1 MPWNFRAM
9 PPLIWPL
16 KKLVVPCS
24 GATVSVA
31 RAPELITLPVAAE
44 ARALPPSPAMVRL
57 WPLRSNLPV
66 SMGEMMIWLL
76 VMALVSPVFRLPLTV
91 KVLLLGRLLWPANC
105 TVPSLICI
113 VRRFAVTGAMT
124 LLLAVTGEI
133 NRVPGPDLVKLVA
146 VKLPDRVDVP
156 VWPSRT

>member
-1 MPWNFRAM
+1 
-9 PPLIWPL
+9 
-16 KKLVVPCS
+16 
-24 GATVSVA
+24 
-31 RAPELITLPVAAE
+31 
-44 ARALPPSPAMVRL
+44 
-57 WPLRSNLPV
+57 
-66 SMGEMMIWLL
+66 MGEMMIWLL